1 MFKKPQIVSLLFVFL
16 IAGFALITTNCDFDV
31 GALMEKLEAESLWEE
46 SGHADRDAEAFNH
59 WNEDVPAVVEV
70 GCAKCHTTSGF
81 EDFLLDGSVDNTVPV
96 GETVECEVC
105 HTDPDN
111 GTLRV
116 NDSVTFPSGAVIDN
130 LGPEGLCM
138 ECHQGRMST
147 SDVDQEITDSGAP
160 DDDTMD
166 SDIEFRD
173 VNIHY
178 YAAGATLYGTFVK
191 GGYEYDGNAY
201 DAKFGH
207 VKGYDNC
214 IACHNPHSLEVR
226 TERCG
231 TCHSSTG
238 PDPHDFRYYGS
249 FVDYDGDGDMTE
261 GIHDEIE
268 SFQEKL
274 YEAIQAL
281 GTQLGNPIVYDG
293 HAYPYFFHDTD
304 SDGVADESEAN
315 FGNRYLTLTGRLLK
329 ACYNYQYSQKDH
341 GAFAHGGKYLIQLL
355 YDSIEDLNSVLT
367 VPVDID
373 DFERNDEGH
382 FDGSKEAF
390 RHWDEDDPMEVEAD
404 CAKCHSSEGLAYY
417 LENDAHIA
425 QEITNGMLCTTC
437 HTSPPSVRTV
447 SSVTFPSGITKDLGD
462 SSNICISCH
471 QGRHAK
477 ATVDAGIAL
486 DDGEVPGLHEF
497 RDFNIHYFAVGAVLY
512 GTEVQGGYEFD
523 GKVYAG
529 QKIFANH
536 NGRFD
541 TCVECHMGTNTA
553 RETHEPSDHNVHKPN
568 QEDCVFCHGYDVS
581 QPDPGNDPTK
591 FKFSGIRPA
600 SIPDYDG
607 DGNIIE
613 SIKNEI
619 KGLEEALLSQIQTYA
634 STQLGIDILYAPD
647 DYPYFFVDNP
657 PIGDPTGDINYGNRL
672 KEQMDATLIKAAYN
686 LHFSKKEPHGF
697 IHNSR
702 YIAQL
707 LVDSIES
714 LAGSAAVAI
723 YTWR

>member
-1 MFKKPQIVSLLFVFL
+1 MLKKPQIVSFLFVIL
-16 IAGFALITTNCDFDV
+16 IVGLALITTNCDFDV
-31 GALMEKLEAESLWEE
+31 GELMAKLEAESLWEE
-46 SGHADRDAEAFNH
+46 SGHGDRAAEAFHH
-59 WNEDVPAVVEV
+59 WDEDVPAVVEV
-70 GCAKCHTTSGF
+70 ECAKCHTTTGYI
-81 EDFLLDGSVDNTVPV
+81 DFLADGTVDNAVPV

-105 HTDPDN
+105 HTDPEN
-111 GTLRV
+111 GVLRV

-147 SDVDQEITDSGAP
+147 ADVDLEITASGAP
-160 DDDTMD
+160 DDDTID

-178 YAAGATLYGTFVK
+178 YAAGATLYGTFVQ
-191 GGYEYDGNAY
+191 GGYEYDGNDY

-238 PDPHDFRYYGS
+238 PDPEDFRYYGS

-261 GIHDEIE
+261 GIYHEIE

-293 HAYPYFFHDTD
+293 QAYPYFFHDTD

-315 FGNRYLTLTGRLLK
+315 FGNRYLALTGRLLK

-355 YDSIEDLNSVLT
+355 YDSLEDLNSVLT

-382 FDGSKEAF
+382 FDGSTEAF
-390 RHWDEDDPMEVEAD
+390 RHWDEDVPMEVEAD

-477 ATVDAGIAL
+477 ATVDAGIA
-486 DDGEVPGLHEF
+486 GGTPGQYNF
-497 RDFNIHYFAVGAVLY
+497 TAFNVHYFAVGAVLY
-512 GTEVQGGYEFD
+512 GTEVQGGYEFPSKTYM
-523 GKVYAG
+523 GRNP
-529 QKIFANH
+529 FPNH

-541 TCVECHMGTNTA
+541 TCVECHMGTKTT

-568 QEDCVFCHGYDVS
+568 QADCVFCHGYDVS
-581 QPDPGNDPTK
+581 QPSPGNDPSV
-591 FKFSGIRPA
+591 FKFSGIRPY
-600 SIPDYDG
+600 SIPDFDADG
-607 DGNIIE
+607 VITE

-619 KGLEEALLSQIQTYA
+619 QGLEAALYAQIQFYA
-634 STQLGIDILYAPD
+634 TNTLAAPIIYAD
-647 DYPYFFVDNP
+647 NYPYFFKDTNGNGQVDPGENIYP
-657 PIGDPTGDINYGNRL
+657 NQYGS
-672 KEQMDATLIKAAYN
+672 QMDATILKACYN
-686 LHFSKKEPHGF
+686 YQFSKKEPHGF
-697 IHNSR
+697 IHNPF

-714 LAGSAAVAI
+714 LGGSVVA